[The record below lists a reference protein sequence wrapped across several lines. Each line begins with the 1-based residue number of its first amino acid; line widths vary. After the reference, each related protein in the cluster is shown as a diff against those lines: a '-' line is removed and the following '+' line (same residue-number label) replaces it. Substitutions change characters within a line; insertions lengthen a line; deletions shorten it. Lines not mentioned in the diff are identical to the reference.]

1 MKFTTVA
8 APDRQPPSIEYLKPE
23 NIFMP
28 LNTTNVTFSLL
39 TYDTNNVSS
48 CRYSPLYVNLDDMIS
63 MNRVGTIGNSKCI
76 VTDKTACD
84 LFQSTVQLTNGT
96 LSQFNTGDEII
107 NVSTYRIYFNC
118 NDTKGNTGIAVM
130 GDVYDYLNR
139 TVTLI
144 PKFNVTVNTP
154 LPSPELYFEDDI
166 EINVT
171 TGRVSTCNYTIDSKR
186 YTFDDPP
193 QGVKSHIIAHNESLG
208 TGEHLI
214 FADCED
220 IANNIMTSD
229 AVKFHTIVD
238 QEPPM
243 IIRTYYKDGYLK
255 ILTNEISTCAFSF
268 TNYGFNFDEAEKMP
282 FDNSKEHTAL
292 WRTDQIYYIVC
303 KDKKGF
309 GPQTAGT
316 FSAII
321 HPYEL
326 ITSTA

>member
-1 MKFTTVA
+1 
-8 APDRQPPSIEYLKPE
+8 
-23 NIFMP
+23 
-28 LNTTNVTFSLL
+28 
-39 TYDTNNVSS
+39 
-48 CRYSPLYVNLDDMIS
+48 
-63 MNRVGTIGNSKCI
+63 
-76 VTDKTACD
+76 
-84 LFQSTVQLTNGT
+84 LFQATIPLTNGT
-96 LSQFNTGDEII
+96 LAQFNTGDEII

-118 NDTKGNTGIAVM
+118 ADTNGTKGITVM
-130 GDVYDYLNR
+130 GNVYDYLNR

-154 LPSPELYFEDDI
+154 IPAPELYYEDI

-193 QGVKSHIIAHNESLG
+193 QGVKSHIIAHNESLSV
-208 TGEHLI
+208 GEHTI

-220 IANNIMTSD
+220 IANNIMTS
-229 AVKFHTIVD
+229 APVKFNVAAD
-238 QEPPM
+238 LAAPM

-255 ILTNEISTCAFSF
+255 ILTDEISTCAFSF
-268 TNYGFNFDEAEKMP
+268 ANCNFKFDETEKMP

-303 KDKKGF
+303 KDKGNRM
-309 GPQTAGT
+309 PQQGLC
-316 FSAII
+316 SAII

-326 ITSTA
+326 ITSSTA